1 MPLPPSP
8 RALSWGPR
16 RRSLLASAAGA
27 ALLAGCSAGADDPG
41 AADRGPSPAE
51 RARTRA
57 AEDSAGLARRYD
69 AVIAA
74 HPALAERLRPLRAEV
89 LRHAAAFGGAA
100 PSPSPTGSPS
110 GTATGSPAAPAGPTA
125 TGGATA
131 PASSTATATATG
143 GETAPGGATAT
154 GGAAATDGPGA
165 AGASSGGPSKGPS
178 GAASPAVPVK
188 PADALAALAAAERAL
203 ADARAAALLDVPGE
217 LARLLASVAAAG
229 AAHAY
234 LLTEGEK

>member
-8 RALSWGPR
+8 RALPWGPR

-27 ALLAGCSAGADDPG
+27 ALLAGCSAGPDDPG

-51 RARTRA
+51 RARARA
-57 AEDSAGLARRYD
+57 ARDSAGLARRYD

-74 HPALAERLRPLRAEV
+74 HPALAPRLGPLRAEV
-89 LRHAAAFGGAA
+89 LRHAAVFGGGAA
-100 PSPSPTGSPS
+100 ASPSASATAS
-110 GTATGSPAAPAGPTA
+110 ATGSPAAPAGPTA
-125 TGGATA
+125 TDGAVATGGATA
-131 PASSTATATATG
+131 SGGAGSPGAGKPSGGATG
-143 GETAPGGATAT
+143 G
-154 GGAAATDGPGA
+154 
-165 AGASSGGPSKGPS
+165 PSD
-178 GAASPAVPVK
+178 AASPAVPVK
-188 PADALAALAAAERAL
+188 PADALASLAAAERSL

-234 LLTEGEK
+234 LLTEGDR